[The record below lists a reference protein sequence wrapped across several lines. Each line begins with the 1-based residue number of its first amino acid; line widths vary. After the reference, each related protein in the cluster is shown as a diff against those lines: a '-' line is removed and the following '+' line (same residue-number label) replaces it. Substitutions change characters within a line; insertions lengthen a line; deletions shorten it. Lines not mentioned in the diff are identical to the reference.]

1 MPPLS
6 RKKHEGAARKPEELP
21 TPSPSVIG
29 NTIQVLRCFTVEN
42 SLLGVTEIANQVG
55 LNKSTVSRML
65 ATLEQE
71 RIVEQDEETR
81 KFRLGLG
88 LIAIAGPLIA
98 TLDVRK
104 ISYPI
109 LQELAATTGE
119 TVCLTIWDHESA
131 VVIEQIPSLHHIK
144 HTVELGTRYVSG
156 VNSTVQVFLAFD
168 PEAHPAELL
177 NADVIGL
184 PSHLSMEAY
193 LQQLQDCREHGR
205 AINYGAVHTDEVG
218 VAAPVFNHLGE
229 VAAAVMVAA
238 PMYRVPEE
246 RLQRV
251 VDACKNSARLISQRM
266 GASTLPESLTV

>member
-6 RKKHEGAARKPEELP
+6 RKKQENDVRNSLEAS

-29 NTIQVLRCFTVEN
+29 NTIQVLRCFTAEN

-65 ATLEQE
+65 ATLEQD

-109 LQELAATTGE
+109 LKDLALQTGE
-119 TVCLTIWDHESA
+119 TVCLTIWDRESA
-131 VVIEQIPSLHHIK
+131 VVVEQIPSIHHVK

-156 VNSTVQVFLAFD
+156 LNSTVKVFLACGPQAEQRELAGASPFEL
-168 PEAHPAELL
+168 PEHVSRDDYERQLKEC
-177 NADVIGL
+177 
-184 PSHLSMEAY
+184 EAQGY
-193 LQQLQDCREHGR
+193 
-205 AINYGAVHTDEVG
+205 AVNYGAIHSDEVG
-218 VAAPVFNHLGE
+218 VAVPVFNHLGD
-229 VAAAVMVAA
+229 VAAAILLAA
-238 PMYRVPEE
+238 PMYRVPEK
-246 RLQRV
+246 RLNELIAAGRE
-251 VDACKNSARLISQRM
+251 SARLISQRM
-266 GASTLPESLTV
+266 GASPIPTKG

>member
-1 MPPLS
+1 MPPLT
-6 RKKHEGAARKPEELP
+6 RKKHENDVRSAHEVP

-104 ISYPI
+104 ISYPL
-109 LQELAATTGE
+109 LQELSSRTGE
-119 TVCLTIWDHESA
+119 TVCLTIWDHQSA
-131 VVIEQIPSLHHIK
+131 VVIEQIPSVHHVK
-144 HTVELGTRYVSG
+144 HTVELGTRYVAG
-156 VNSTVQVFLAFD
+156 LNATVKVFLAFS
-168 PEAHPAELL
+168 AKKLSSELL
-177 NADVIGL
+177 NSHALQL
-184 PSHLSMEAY
+184 PDDMSVETY
-193 LQQLQDCREHGR
+193 QQQLTESQEQGF
-205 AINYGAVHTDEVG
+205 AVNYGAIHSDEVG
-218 VAAPVFNHLGE
+218 VAVPVFNHLGE
-229 VAAAVMVAA
+229 VAAAVLIAA
-238 PMYRVPEE
+238 PTFRVNEQ
-246 RLQRV
+246 RLHDL
-251 VDACKNSARLISQRM
+251 VDACKESARLISQRM
-266 GASTLPESLTV
+266 GAQ